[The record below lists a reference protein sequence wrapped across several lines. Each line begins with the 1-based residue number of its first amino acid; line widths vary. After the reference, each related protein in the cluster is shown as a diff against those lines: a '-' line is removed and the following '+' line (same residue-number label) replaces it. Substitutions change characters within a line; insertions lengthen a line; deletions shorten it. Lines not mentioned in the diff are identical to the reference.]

1 MSKDR
6 DTAFFGHPAG
16 LSTLFFTEMWERLSY
31 YGARAFLFVYM
42 TTAVKLGG
50 LEMSRPA
57 AGLVM
62 ALYMSSVYLLSLPGG
77 WIADRF
83 LGQRKAVMFGG
94 FGIMA
99 GSALLAGP
107 DAFFYPGL
115 VMNALGTGLLKPNIS
130 TLVGQLY
137 KP

>member
-1 MSKDR
+1 MAPTGRIAATPPCPMHFAGTARAVWGRLRAMSKDR

-42 TTAVKLGG
+42 TTATELGG
-50 LEMSRPA
+50 MGMKNSA

-83 LGQRKAVMFGG
+83 LGQRRAVTFGG
-94 FGIMA
+94 
-99 GSALLAGP
+99 
-107 DAFFYPGL
+107 
-115 VMNALGTGLLKPNIS
+115 V
-130 TLVGQLY
+130 
-137 KP
+137 